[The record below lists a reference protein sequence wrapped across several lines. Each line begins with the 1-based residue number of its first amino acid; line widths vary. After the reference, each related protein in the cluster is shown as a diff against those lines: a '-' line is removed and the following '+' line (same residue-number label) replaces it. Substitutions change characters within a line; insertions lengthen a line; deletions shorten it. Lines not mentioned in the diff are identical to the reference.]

1 MLDLVYY
8 LSVCEIIRE
17 TERERDWRSALSH
30 FRVFSRAATAV
41 QSSVVCTCIYELEHL
56 ARRGDSVLTCV

>member
-17 TERERDWRSALSH
+17 TERERETGDPPCHIFVCFLELLRP
-30 FRVFSRAATAV
+30 FR
-41 QSSVVCTCIYELEHL
+41 
-56 ARRGDSVLTCV
+56 ARWCAHVYMNWNT